1 MAYLKSSSKSD
12 YLGLDIERLGIFRLK
27 ICSSSSL
34 AEAEQLTSSLEDVGR
49 LFSSQLMT
57 SELLRLNLTKLELP
71 KSFASSSSSS
81 SSSSFQPDASH

>member
-71 KSFASSSSSS
+71 KSFASSSSS
-81 SSSSFQPDASH
+81 FQPDASH